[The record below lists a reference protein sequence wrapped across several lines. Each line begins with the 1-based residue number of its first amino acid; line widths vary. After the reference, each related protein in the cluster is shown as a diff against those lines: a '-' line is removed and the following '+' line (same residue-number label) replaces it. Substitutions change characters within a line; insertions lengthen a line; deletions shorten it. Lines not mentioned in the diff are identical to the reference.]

1 METVGEGC
9 KFPWRFLFL
18 KFQFQGHL
26 FFVVNVF
33 ICGLGGG
40 INFSEH
46 LKETWHFFTSFVA
59 RFGQVWA
66 LPGLLADLTPGG

>member
-1 METVGEGC
+1 MKVVS
-9 KFPWRFLFL
+9 FPAVFF
-18 KFQFQGHL
+18 FGNVSVSGSSI
-26 FFVVNVF
+26 FVVNVF

-40 INFSEH
+40 INFSEN

-59 RFGQVWA
+59 SFGQVWA